1 MHLQEV
7 RFHLNTAVVYNST
20 SSTPILMNTIT
31 MQAPQEV
38 VMALS
43 SLELKKHLDSALRHL
58 QNPKPSSV
66 CSSIPCFPA

>member
-7 RFHLNTAVVYNST
+7 RLHLNTAVVYNST

-43 SLELKKHLDSALRHL
+43 LLELRKRLDSTLRHI
-58 QNPKPSSV
+58 V
-66 CSSIPCFPA
+66 CFFG

>member
-7 RFHLNTAVVYNST
+7 RLHLNTAVVYNST

-43 SLELKKHLDSALRHL
+43 LLELKKHLDSALRHL
-58 QNPKPSSV
+58 
-66 CSSIPCFPA
+66 